1 MPPVLSKTIYFSK
14 FAVNPQ
20 VFYVTSQSFALV
32 NLKPLI
38 PGHVLVCPQRVVP
51 RLSDLSAAEVQDLFQ
66 TVQKVGGMIERV
78 FQGTSLNIAIQDGP
92 AAGQTVPHLHA
103 HIIPRK
109 LKDMDEYGG
118 GDAIYDLLE
127 SDSADLARQY
137 REARKFPKPD
147 ENSRMPRSE
156 EDMEKEAVWLAEEME
171 KQDQEQNVA

>member
-1 MPPVLSKTIYFSK
+1 
-14 FAVNPQ
+14 
-20 VFYVTSQSFALV
+20 
-32 NLKPLI
+32 
-38 PGHVLVCPQRVVP
+38 
-51 RLSDLSAAEVQDLFQ
+51 
-66 TVQKVGGMIERV
+66 MIERV

-109 LKDMDEYGG
+109 LKDMDEHGG

-147 ENSRMPRSE
+147 EDSRMPRGDE
-156 EDMEKEAVWLAEEME
+156 EMKKEAVWLAEEME
-171 KQDQEQNVA
+171 KQEQEKTAI

>member
-1 MPPVLSKTIYFSK
+1 MPTVLNKTIYFSK

-20 VFYVTSQSFALV
+20 VFYLTSQSFALV
-32 NLKPLI
+32 NLKPLV

-51 RLSDLSAAEVQDLFQ
+51 RLSELSPAEVQDLFR
-66 TVQKVGGMIERV
+66 TVQKVGRMIERV

-127 SDSADLARQY
+127 SDDADLARQY
-137 REARKFPKPD
+137 KEARKFPKPD
-147 ENSRMPRSE
+147 EASREPRGDE
-156 EDMEKEAVWLAEEME
+156 EMRKEAIWLAEEMD
-171 KQDQEQNVA
+171 KQEDQTLA

>member
-1 MPPVLSKTIYFSK
+1 
-14 FAVNPQ
+14 
-20 VFYVTSQSFALV
+20 
-32 NLKPLI
+32 
-38 PGHVLVCPQRVVP
+38 
-51 RLSDLSAAEVQDLFQ
+51 
-66 TVQKVGGMIERV
+66 MIERV

-109 LKDMDEYGG
+109 LKDMDEHGG

-147 ENSRMPRSE
+147 EDSRMPRGDQE
-156 EDMEKEAVWLAEEME
+156 MKKEAVWLAEEME
-171 KQDQEQNVA
+171 KQEQEKTAI